1 MGRAANMDF
10 KLGEK
15 AAQVRRQIREFL
27 EREYGPEERE
37 YQRIHGDG
45 HEWNLYKK
53 LAAEGWVSASWPEE
67 YGGGGRDPYEI
78 LTLYWELSKAD
89 FPWFGLLNN
98 GFLGHTL
105 MALGT
110 EKQKQELVP
119 QIAAGEIAMALG
131 YTEPSSGSDVAS
143 ARTTARKDG
152 DEWIIDGQKMFT
164 TIAHMSQYIFTLTR
178 TDASESKHRG
188 LTMFLVPTDAEG
200 VEIHPIHTMGGER
213 TNSVFFDGV
222 KISDQLRVG
231 EVNGGW
237 SVIRFALGL
246 EQAMG
251 YSDRHQAF
259 LEEVERWACSPAKN
273 GQRPLDD
280 SGIQE
285 RLAQTA
291 INAEVSRLLRQ
302 RSTWIQAEG
311 GDVSVAGPMT
321 KALSAILLLDDSQ
334 LWMDL
339 LGPEGVL
346 ERGSDQA
353 LGGGIFPETYRA
365 TPVTTIY
372 GGTVEILRSMIAQL
386 GLGLPRSR

>member
-1 MGRAANMDF
+1 MDF
-10 KLGEK
+10 RLGKK
-15 AAQVRRQIREFL
+15 AEEVRSQIRAFL
-27 EREYGPEERE
+27 EREYGPEEQE

-45 HEWNLYKK
+45 HEWTLYKK
-53 LAAEGWVSASWPEE
+53 LAAEGWVSAAWPKE
-67 YGGGGRDPYEI
+67 YGGAGRDPYEI

-110 EKQKQELVP
+110 EKQKRELVP
-119 QIAAGEIAMALG
+119 QIAAGDICMALG
-131 YTEPSSGSDVAS
+131 YTEPSSGSDVAG
-143 ARTTARKDG
+143 ARTTARQQG
-152 DEWIIDGQKMFT
+152 DDWIIDGQKMFT
-164 TIAHMSQYIFTLTR
+164 TIGHMSQYIFTLTR
-178 TDASESKHRG
+178 TDSSESKHRG
-188 LTMFLVPTDAEG
+188 LTMFLVPTDSEG
-200 VEIHPIHTMGGER
+200 VEIHPIQTMGGER
-213 TNSVFFDGV
+213 TNSVFFDNV
-222 KISDQLRVG
+222 KISDDLRVG
-231 EVNGGW
+231 EINGGW

-251 YSDRHQAF
+251 YSDRHQAY
-259 LEEVERWACSPAKN
+259 LEEVEQWACTAEDGVLPI
-273 GQRPLDD
+273 DD

-302 RSTWIQAEG
+302 RSTWMQAEG
-311 GDVSVAGPMT
+311 ADVSVAGPMT
-321 KALSAILLLDDSQ
+321 KALSAILFVDDSQ
-334 LWMDL
+334 QWIDI
-339 LGPEGVL
+339 LGPKGVL

-353 LGGGIFPETYRA
+353 FAEGIFPEIYRA

-372 GGTVEILRSMIAQL
+372 GGTVEILRSMIAQV

>member
-1 MGRAANMDF
+1 MDF
-10 KLGEK
+10 RLGDK
-15 AAQVRRQIREFL
+15 AEEVRRQIQRFI
-27 EREYGPEERE
+27 EREYGPKERE
-37 YQRIHGDG
+37 YQRVHGDG

-53 LAAEGWVSASWPEE
+53 LAAEGWVSASWPKE
-67 YGGGGRDPYEI
+67 YGGAGLGPYEI

-89 FPWFGLLNN
+89 FPWFGLLNS

-110 EKQKQELVP
+110 EQQKRELVP
-119 QIAAGEIAMALG
+119 QIAAGEIAVALG

-143 ARTTARKDG
+143 ARTMARKDG

-164 TIAHMSQYIFTLTR
+164 TIGHMSQYIFTLTR
-178 TDASESKHRG
+178 TDTSESKHRG
-188 LTMFLVPTDAEG
+188 LTMFLVPTDTQG
-200 VEIHPIHTMGGER
+200 VEIHSIQTMGGER
-213 TNSVFFDGV
+213 TNAVFFENV
-222 KISDQLRVG
+222 KVSDELRVG

-237 SVIRFALGL
+237 SVIRFSLGL

-251 YSDRHQAF
+251 YSDRHQAY
-259 LEEVERWACSPAKN
+259 LEEVEHWACSSAAS
-273 GQRPLDD
+273 GQRPLDN
-280 SGIQE
+280 SGVRE
-285 RLAQTA
+285 CLAQTA

-311 GDVSVAGPMT
+311 GDVSVAGPIT
-321 KALSAILLLDDSQ
+321 KALSAVLFLDDSQ
-334 LWMDL
+334 AWIDL

-346 ERGSDQA
+346 ERGSDKA
-353 LGGGIFPETYRA
+353 LGGGIFPETFRA

-372 GGTVEILRSMIAQL
+372 GGTVEILRSIIAQL

>member
-1 MGRAANMDF
+1 MDF

-15 AAQVRRQIREFL
+15 AEEVRRQIKAFL
-27 EREYGPEERE
+27 AREYGPEERE
-37 YQRIHGDG
+37 YQRVHGDG
-45 HEWNLYKK
+45 HEWALYKK
-53 LAAEGWVSASWPEE
+53 LAAEGWVSAAWPEE
-67 YGGGGRDPYEI
+67 YGGAGRDPYEI

-110 EKQKQELVP
+110 QKQKKELVP
-119 QIAAGEIAMALG
+119 AIAAGEICMALG
-131 YTEPSSGSDVAS
+131 YTEPSSGSDAAG
-143 ARTTARKDG
+143 ARTTARREG
-152 DEWIIDGQKMFT
+152 DHWIIDGQKMFT
-164 TIAHMSQYIFTLTR
+164 TIAHMSQYIFALTR
-178 TDASESKHRG
+178 TDSNVSKHRG
-188 LTMFLVPTDAEG
+188 LTMFLVPTDSDG
-200 VEIHPIHTMGGER
+200 VEIHPINTMGGER
-213 TNSVFFDGV
+213 TNAVFFDNV
-222 KISDQLRVG
+222 KISDELRVG
-231 EVNGGW
+231 DVNGGW
-237 SVIRFALGL
+237 AVILFALGL

-251 YSDRHQAF
+251 YSDRHQAY
-259 LEEVERWACSPAKN
+259 LEQVEHWACSVTEDGTVPIE
-273 GQRPLDD
+273 D

-321 KALSAILLLDDSQ
+321 KALSAILFVDDAK
-334 LWMDL
+334 LWIDI

-346 ERGSDQA
+346 ERGSESA
-353 LGGGIFPETYRA
+353 LAEGVFPEIYRA

-372 GGTVEILRSMIAQL
+372 GGTVEILRSMIAQA
-386 GLGLPRSR
+386 GLSLPRSR